1 MTVRRLLA
9 CLAVL
14 LVHEAVAQAQTPE
27 PPAPL
32 PAPPPAQ
39 PAVPTQNPEPPVTPP
54 ATGVSQGDEA
64 SWRYRYDVARERLL
78 DGDFADAAERFDVLV
93 GEAGDPVDREL
104 ATSMRDIARSWA
116 GRGLA
121 LVKQSALGET
131 ALSAKS
137 VGERTT
143 DEIALLYGNSIVYG
157 IGSGLWLDAHTQA
170 NSTPGI
176 VLPMLLFSGA
186 AAGTVALLDV
196 GHPLR
201 YGVAQSI
208 VSGMYIGF
216 EEGLVLGLWNQSS
229 GSYDSRWQAST
240 VADVVWGLS
249 TAGAVGGGLLGTS
262 LGATPGRASFVGS
275 TALWTGV
282 LAGFV
287 AAAATGDG
295 TSRGPNGWL
304 ATGLGLNAGAIAGL
318 LTAGPVSP
326 SIARVRF
333 LDIGGIAGGLL
344 FGGLY
349 LAAADKNPQAQP
361 ASGFTALGIAGGLSM
376 AWLATR
382 GMPADR
388 LEEKGAPDQA
398 SLALQPTLAPVPGGA
413 TLGVGGML

>member
-1 MTVRRLLA
+1 
-9 CLAVL
+9 
-14 LVHEAVAQAQTPE
+14 
-27 PPAPL
+27 
-32 PAPPPAQ
+32 
-39 PAVPTQNPEPPVTPP
+39 
-54 ATGVSQGDEA
+54 VSQGEDT
-64 SWRYRYDVARERLL
+64 SWRYQYGVARERLL
-78 DGDFADAAERFDVLV
+78 AGDFSDAADRFDVLI
-93 GEAGDPVDREL
+93 GEARDPVDREL
-104 ATSMRDIARSWA
+104 ATSMRDIARSWS

-137 VGERTT
+137 VGERTS
-143 DEIALLYGNSIVYG
+143 DEIAVLYGNSIVYG

-170 NSTPGI
+170 NSTSGI

-201 YGVAQSI
+201 YGVPQSI

-216 EEGLVLGLWNQSS
+216 EEGFVLGLWNQNQSA
-229 GSYDSRWQAST
+229 YNSRWQGST

-275 TALWTGV
+275 AALWTGV
-282 LAGFV
+282 VTGFV
-287 AAAATGDG
+287 VAAATGDD

-304 ATGLGLNAGAIAGL
+304 AAGLGLNAGAVAGL

-349 LAAADKNPQAQP
+349 LAAADKNPQLQP
-361 ASGFTALGIAGGLSM
+361 ACGFTAFGIAGGLGV

-388 LEEKGAPDQA
+388 LEEKPAPQQA

-413 TLGVGGML
+413 TLGVAGLL